1 MRNSIRL
8 AAAVLLCLTVAAC
21 PPPPKKPTGGTTVTV
36 DGDPPDF
43 PGGFDPGA
51 PLPDPAPPE
60 AGMFGL
66 AWLEK
71 VYPVFRDGWAAF
83 LEDCRLRLPP
93 DHPLNSPTLETRLQ
107 LEVDPG
113 GQIVEVTRLSSSG
126 NPDFDQVAEEIVR
139 EAGALPPPPRD
150 LLSDDDIAYVTW
162 LFARDRRQA
171 GVATA
176 EVKRT
181 EWPLE
186 QAVPKFLDA
195 GNLTEAA
202 KRLDRAA
209 AGGDTG
215 QLAALTERLVA
226 AVLREG
232 LRSADP
238 AVQRV
243 AIDSI
248 VAARGDDSLAP
259 AARELRSIA
268 DGSLEIELR
277 AAAIDGLGAIGDR
290 DSATMLLTILE
301 RDQGANPAL
310 SSAAARV
317 LVSFG
322 SAETVATAIRG
333 WLGGDRTRLGGGLST
348 LARAAVP
355 GTVADITKHVGHQ
368 DLGVRVAACGALGTS
383 AASGESAAWKGL
395 RKGLGD
401 RDATV
406 RAACAHGAA
415 AAAAAGPKKK
425 TNRTVYW
432 RLVELFKDRDNRTRA
447 GAVLAAI
454 RLDPAKV
461 GEELTPINKDK
472 NPAVLAAYAEG
483 LAVMPGNAGKP
494 PRKLVDLAGHTDVAV
509 RAAAVRALAARS
521 EAEAKK
527 LAAGMV
533 VDPELPVRLA
543 AIPAIDDVATLES
556 LSTDPTAEVAAAA
569 QVRRVVVLGRASS
582 LREVVAAIAA
592 APAESADRVR
602 VAGAWL
608 RAR

>member
-8 AAAVLLCLTVAAC
+8 AAAVWLVIAVAAC

-43 PGGFDPGA
+43 PGDFDPGA

-66 AWLEK
+66 PWLEK
-71 VYPVFRDGWAAF
+71 VYPVFRDGWSAF

-93 DHPLNSPTLETRLQ
+93 DHPLNSPTLETRLELQ
-107 LEVDPG
+107 IDPG
-113 GQIVEVTRLSSSG
+113 GQIVQVTRLASSG
-126 NPDFDQVAEEIVR
+126 NDDFDQVAEEIVR

-150 LLSDDDIAYVTW
+150 LLSDDDIAYVSW

-171 GVATA
+171 GIATA
-176 EVKRT
+176 QVRRT

-186 QAVPKFLDA
+186 QAVPKFLDE

-202 KRLDRAA
+202 KRIDKAAA

-215 QLAALTERLVA
+215 KLGRLTARLAA

-232 LRSADP
+232 LRSEDP
-238 AVQRV
+238 AVQRL
-243 AIDSI
+243 ALDGI
-248 VAARGDDSLAP
+248 VAARGDDSLSP

-290 DSATMLLTILE
+290 DSAAMLLTILE

-310 SSAAARV
+310 SAAAARV

-322 SAETVATAIRG
+322 SGDKVATAIRD

-348 LARAAVP
+348 LSRAAVP
-355 GTVADITKHVGHQ
+355 GTVSDVARYVGHR

-383 AASGESAAWKGL
+383 AASGESAAWKAL
-395 RKGLGD
+395 RKGLDD

-415 AAAAAGPKKK
+415 TAAAAGKK
-425 TNRTVYW
+425 NRTAYW

-454 RLDPAKV
+454 RIEPAKV
-461 GEELTPINKDK
+461 GQELTPINKEK
-472 NPAVLAAYAEG
+472 NPLVLAAYAEG
-483 LAVMPGNAGKP
+483 LAVMPGNSGKP
-494 PRKLVDLAGHTDVAV
+494 PKKLVDLAGSTDVGV

-527 LAAGMV
+527 LAAGMI

-543 AIPAIDDVATLES
+543 ALTAIDDVATLES
-556 LSTDPTAEVAAAA
+556 LSTDATAEVAAAA
-569 QVRRVVVLGRASS
+569 QVRRLVVLGRAAS

-592 APAESADRVR
+592 APAESAERVR
-602 VAGAWL
+602 VAAAWL